1 MYKIFV
7 VIFFSIS
14 TLFAQNAKNS
24 EPSADEK
31 MFAKIYQG
39 ALENGQ
45 CYENLR
51 FLCKNIGPRLSGSM
65 QAEKAVVWA
74 KEVLEKLGMQ
84 VTLQEV
90 MVPHWE
96 RGEKETAYIVE
107 QGKIKNQPL
116 RICALGGSIATGKD
130 GIQAEVIEVH
140 QFEDLAK
147 LGKDKITGKI
157 VFFNRPMKA
166 TNINAFLSYS
176 QAVGQ
181 RTRGAVE
188 AAKYGAVGVLV
199 RSMNLRLDDYPHTGT
214 MRYQDGITKIPSAA
228 ISTNDA
234 ETISKLL
241 KQHESVVVNYAMH
254 CKTFPDA
261 KSYNVIGEIKGSE
274 FPNEIIAVGGHLD
287 SWDMAEGAH
296 DDGAGCVQ
304 AIEVMHI
311 FNVLKIKPKRTLRV
325 VMFMNEE
332 NGLRGATEYAKVAKE
347 KKELHVAAVES
358 DSGGFTPRGFSI
370 DTSWP
375 RMEKMLQW
383 QPLFA
388 KYNVYAFFPG
398 RSAADV
404 GVLKDGRATLV
415 GFKPDSQRYFDYHH
429 AETDVFEAVN
439 KRELELGS
447 ATITSLIYLFD
458 KYGME

>member
-1 MYKIFV
+1 MHKLIIILFIGV
-7 VIFFSIS
+7 
-14 TLFAQNAKNS
+14 LFAQETQK

-31 MFAKIYQG
+31 MFAQIYQA
-39 ALENGQ
+39 ALEEGQ

-51 FLCKNIGPRLSGSM
+51 ALCKDVGARLSGSP
-65 QAEKAVVWA
+65 QAEKAVLWS
-74 KEVLEKLGMQ
+74 KKVLEKLGME

-90 MVPHWE
+90 MVPHWV
-96 RGEKETAYIVE
+96 RGAQEKAHIVANDA
-107 QGKIKNQPL
+107 IKQRVLN
-116 RICALGGSIATGKD
+116 ICALGGSVGTKEG
-130 GIQAEVIEVH
+130 GLQAEIIEVQ
-140 QFEDLAK
+140 QFSDLEK
-147 LGKDKITGKI
+147 LGKEKVSGKI

-214 MRYQDGITKIPSAA
+214 MRYADGVEKIPAA
-228 ISTNDA
+228 AVSTNDA
-234 ETISKLL
+234 EYLSGLL
-241 KQHESVVVNYAMH
+241 KKHPAVQVSYEMH
-254 CKTFPDA
+254 CKTLPDA
-261 KSYNVIGEIKGSE
+261 KSYNVIGELKGSE

-287 SWDMAEGAH
+287 SWDLGEGAH

-304 AIEVMHI
+304 AIEVMHL

-332 NGLRGATEYAKVAKE
+332 NGLRGATEYARVAKE
-347 KKELHVAAVES
+347 KGEVHIAAVES

-375 RMEKMLQW
+375 RMEKVLKW

-388 KYNVYAFFPG
+388 TYNVYAFFPG

-429 AETDVFEAVN
+429 AASDVFEAVN

-447 ATITSLIYLFD
+447 ATITALMYLFD

>member
-1 MYKIFV
+1 MYKLIIILFIGV
-7 VIFFSIS
+7 
-14 TLFAQNAKNS
+14 LFAQETQK

-31 MFAKIYQG
+31 MFAQIYQA
-39 ALENGQ
+39 ALDEGQ

-51 FLCKNIGPRLSGSM
+51 ALCKDVGARLSGSP
-65 QAEKAVVWA
+65 QAEKAVLWS
-74 KEVLEKLGMQ
+74 KKVLEKLGME

-90 MVPHWE
+90 MVPHWV
-96 RGEKETAYIVE
+96 RGAQEKAHIVAN
-107 QGKIKNQPL
+107 GAIKQRVLN
-116 RICALGGSIATGKD
+116 ICALGGSVATAKG
-130 GIQAEVIEVH
+130 GLQAEIIEVQ
-140 QFEDLAK
+140 QFSDLEK
-147 LGKDKITGKI
+147 LGKEKVSGKI

-214 MRYQDGITKIPSAA
+214 MRYADGVEKIPAA
-228 ISTNDA
+228 AVSTNDA
-234 ETISKLL
+234 EYLSNLL
-241 KQHESVVVNYAMH
+241 KKHPVVQVSYEMH
-254 CKTFPDA
+254 CKTLPDA

-287 SWDMAEGAH
+287 SWDLGEGAH

-304 AIEVMHI
+304 AIEVMHL

-332 NGLRGATEYAKVAKE
+332 NGLRGATEYARVAKE
-347 KKELHVAAVES
+347 KGEVHVAAVES

-375 RMEKMLQW
+375 RMEKVLKW

-388 KYNVYAFFPG
+388 TYNVYAFFPG

-429 AETDVFEAVN
+429 AASDVFEAVN

-447 ATITSLIYLFD
+447 ATITALMYLFD

>member
-1 MYKIFV
+1 MYRLIA
-7 VIFFSIS
+7 ILLIG
-14 TLFAQNAKNS
+14 TLFAQETKKELS
-24 EPSADEK
+24 VDEK
-31 MFAKIYQG
+31 MFAKIYQA
-39 ALENGQ
+39 ALEEGQ

-51 FLCKNIGPRLSGSM
+51 ALCKDVGPRLSGSP
-65 QAEKAVVWA
+65 QAEKAVMWS
-74 KEVLEKLGMQ
+74 KEVLEKLGMK

-90 MVPHWE
+90 MVPHWV
-96 RGEKETAYIVE
+96 RGAKEKAHVVAH
-107 QGKIKNQPL
+107 GAIKKRTLN
-116 RICALGGSIATGKD
+116 ICALGGSVGTGE
-130 GIQAEVIEVH
+130 GGLRAEIVEVH
-140 QFEDLAK
+140 QFSDLEK
-147 LGKDKITGKI
+147 LGKEKISGKI

-166 TNINAFLSYS
+166 TNINAFVSYS

-188 AAKYGAVGVLV
+188 ASKYGAVGVLV

-214 MRYQDGITKIPSAA
+214 MRYQDGVKKIPAA
-228 ISTNDA
+228 AVSTNDA
-234 ETISKLL
+234 EFLSNLL
-241 KQHESVVVNYAMH
+241 REHKVVKMNYEMH
-254 CKTFPDA
+254 CKTLPDA
-261 KSYNVIGEIKGSE
+261 KSYNVIGEVKGSE
-274 FPNEIIAVGGHLD
+274 FPKEIIAVGGHLD
-287 SWDMAEGAH
+287 SWDIGEGAH

-304 AIEVMHI
+304 AIEVMHL

-332 NGLRGATEYAKVAKE
+332 NGLRGAREYARVAKE
-347 KKELHVAAVES
+347 KGEVHVAAVES

-370 DTSWP
+370 DTAWP
-375 RMEKMLQW
+375 RMEKVLKW

-429 AETDVFEAVN
+429 AASDVFEAVN

-447 ATITSLIYLFD
+447 ATITALMYLFD
-458 KYGME
+458 RYGME